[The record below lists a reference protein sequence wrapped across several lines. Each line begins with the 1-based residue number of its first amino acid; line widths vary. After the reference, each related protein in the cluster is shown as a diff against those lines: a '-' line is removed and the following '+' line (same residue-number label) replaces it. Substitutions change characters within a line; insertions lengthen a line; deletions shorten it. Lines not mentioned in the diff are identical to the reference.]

1 MSEAV
6 GVLVFAPRLPQRLLD
21 EIERRASER
30 VAIAE
35 INRRVGRAAAE
46 MRLYKPSYQQVRVLV
61 HEARGLRCYAQPSFA
76 TVALEVAYV
85 PSMGWKLLERAADG
99 PRPRLRDRAPPP
111 K

>member
-1 MSEAV
+1 M
-6 GVLVFAPRLPQRLLD
+6 PQRLLD

-30 VAIAE
+30 VPIAE

-46 MRLYKPSYQQVRVLV
+46 MRLHKPSYQQVRVLV
-61 HEARGLRCYAQPSFA
+61 HEARGIRRPTAGSIA

-85 PSMGWKLLERAADG
+85 PSRAFRLLEHAGDG
-99 PRPRLRDRAPPP
+99 PRPRLRDRAANH